1 VVLSWVVYPL
11 HPKIIRRHAFGVI
24 KPTIARW
31 HYRLGHPSSSIVCK
45 VISTNKL
52 PCLDA
57 SVSES
62 VCDACQKGKI
72 HQLPYPISST
82 ISSVLVELVFS
93 DVWGHAPICIGG
105 TTYYVSLLMIL
116 VNSPGSPS

>member
-1 VVLSWVVYPL
+1 
-11 HPKIIRRHAFGVI
+11 
-24 KPTIARW
+24 
-31 HYRLGHPSSSIVCK
+31 VCK

-93 DVWGHAPICIGG
+93 NVWGHAPISIGG